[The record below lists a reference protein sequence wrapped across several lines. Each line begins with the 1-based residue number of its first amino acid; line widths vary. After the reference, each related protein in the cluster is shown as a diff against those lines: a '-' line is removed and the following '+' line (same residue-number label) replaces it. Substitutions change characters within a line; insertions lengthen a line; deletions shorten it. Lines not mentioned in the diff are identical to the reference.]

1 MTVTNDGPV
10 GLWEAAE
17 RELKEYQFVGDLRE
31 QPRWEIPEK
40 MALQVAVAG
49 RFSQDKGTQHPT
61 DVDGFLHDA
70 RDVIKAGASGI
81 HLDFGFLYD
90 NEGHRLDLSKFRK
103 PRRAPTDGQI
113 ELF

>member
-40 MALQVAVAG
+40 MALQVALAG

-70 RDVIKAGASGI
+70 RDSDQGRRLRDSPGLRLSVRQRRPPARPAHPAAGAV
-81 HLDFGFLYD
+81 
-90 NEGHRLDLSKFRK
+90 RLGDQ
-103 PRRAPTDGQI
+103 PAA
-113 ELF
+113 